1 MLRLGPPRLALV
13 LLLPLLALAASG
25 AAGRGDGGG
34 TPGPAAGI
42 ATITEPELAAD
53 LAALATP
60 AFEGRDSPSLG
71 LQRAGDHIIERLRAA
86 GLTGAGK
93 DGAFRL
99 PFERTLPA
107 PVPEDCALAIVGGEG
122 SGTTFAYGTDFVPVW
137 LAGGRAEGEAVFY
150 AYGIDDDDE
159 KYDDITGDVRGTI
172 AVIVEGEPRHKKKF
186 EGPEVSAASQL
197 YAKLAQLQRDGAAGA
212 LIVRRLEGAGAPPL
226 PLAFRHTWASW
237 AGLPPDAAADA
248 GLPALEI
255 SPQAAQRLVGL
266 DVLAAA
272 AAVDK
277 TAKPP
282 KPVRS
287 GRTVAMSSATAQ
299 TSVPIDNI
307 VAVLRG
313 NDERVANEYV
323 VVGAHYD
330 HVGVDTR
337 GRVGCG
343 ADDNASGSAA
353 MLEVVSALAAAGPR
367 RSILACAFAAEEDG
381 LLGSQ
386 ALCEHLPVPKAS
398 LVAMLNLDMVGRG
411 EAGEVAVLGLL
422 ENPKLEDV
430 LERAKKLQPTK
441 IKSIVM
447 RQGQDLFARS
457 DHYSFHRIGVPVL
470 FFFEGLPIDKNPD
483 YHTWRDTIDL
493 VDVDKVGRTARLVF
507 NTAWLLADDDER
519 PPKPGAAGK

>member
-1 MLRLGPPRLALV
+1 MGVPGRLPLAV
-13 LLLPLLALAASG
+13 LLLCGLAAGDPAAGGG
-25 AAGRGDGGG
+25 AA
-34 TPGPAAGI
+34 GPAAGI
-42 ATITEPELAAD
+42 ATITEPELSAD
-53 LAALATP
+53 LAALAAP
-60 AFEGRDSPSLG
+60 SFEGRDSPSLG
-71 LQRAGDHIIERLRAA
+71 LTRAGDHIVERLKAA

-93 DGAFRL
+93 DGEFRL
-99 PFERTLPA
+99 SFERTLPA
-107 PVPEDCALAIVGGEG
+107 PVPESCALSIVGGEG
-122 SGTTFAYGTDFVPVW
+122 SGTAFAYGTDFVPVW

-150 AYGIDDDDE
+150 GFGIDDDTE
-159 KYDDITGDVRGTI
+159 KYDDITGDVAGTI

-186 EGPEVSAASQL
+186 AGPEASAASQL
-197 YAKLAQLQRDGAAGA
+197 YAKLAQLQKEGAAGA

-237 AGLPPDAAADA
+237 AGLAPDASADA

-255 SPQAAQRLVGL
+255 SPQAAQKIVGL

-277 TAKPP
+277 TAKAP

-287 GRTVAMSSATAQ
+287 GRTVSMSSATAQ
-299 TSVPIDNI
+299 TSVAIDNI

-313 NDERVANEYV
+313 RDEHVADEYV

-343 ADDNASGSAA
+343 ADDNASGTAA
-353 MLEVVSALAAAGPR
+353 MLEVVSALAQAGPR

-381 LLGSQ
+381 LVGSH
-386 ALCEHLPVPKAS
+386 ALCEHLPVPRES

-411 EAGEVAVLGLL
+411 EAGEVAVLGLI

-430 LERAKKLQPTK
+430 LERARKLQPTK

-457 DHYSFHRIGVPVL
+457 DHYSFHEIGVPVL
-470 FFFEGLPIDKNPD
+470 FFFEGLPIEKNPD
-483 YHTWRDTIDL
+483 YHTWRDTIEL
-493 VDVDKVGRTARLVF
+493 VDTDKIARTSRLVF
-507 NTAWLLADDDER
+507 NTAWLLADDEAR
-519 PPKPGAAGK
+519 PPKPEKAAK